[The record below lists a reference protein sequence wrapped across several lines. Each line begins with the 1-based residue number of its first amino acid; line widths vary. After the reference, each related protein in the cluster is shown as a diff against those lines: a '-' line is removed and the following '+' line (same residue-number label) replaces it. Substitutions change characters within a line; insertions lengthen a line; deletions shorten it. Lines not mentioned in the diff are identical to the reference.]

1 MSFELPGILI
11 IHFTGFYE
19 KVCKSEKKIKFSNY
33 RTILNFKQVSYD
45 EIVIV
50 A

>member
-19 KVCKSEKKIKFSNY
+19 KVCKSEKKKSSFQIPEQFS
-33 RTILNFKQVSYD
+33 ILNKCHMMKL
-45 EIVIV
+45 
-50 A
+50 